1 MFGWFKKGNPP
12 PGKTEEKAE
21 SGVAKA
27 SASAP
32 VAGKKTKD
40 ELIAEAMANAKLAR
54 EAIGEETM
62 GKITEILERQA
73 KKAKLQ
79 KIKDDLIRKM
89 ETDSERMADEIK
101 YMLQDD
107 KNKKSDA

>member
-12 PGKTEEKAE
+12 PQNTENSDPKP
-21 SGVAKA
+21 A
-27 SASAP
+27 SAPVP

-54 EAIGEETM
+54 EAIGPETM
-62 GKITEILERQA
+62 AKITEVMERQA
-73 KKAKLQ
+73 RKAKLQ

-89 ETDSERMADEIK
+89 ETDSEKMADEIK
-101 YMLQDD
+101 YMLQD
-107 KNKKSDA
+107 KKTDA

>member
-12 PGKTEEKAE
+12 TPNTEKN
-21 SGVAKA
+21 GPA
-27 SASAP
+27 SQETVP

-40 ELIAEAMANAKLAR
+40 ELIAEAMANARLAR
-54 EAIGEETM
+54 EAIGPETM
-62 GKITEILERQA
+62 AKITEVMERQA
-73 KKAKLQ
+73 RKAKLQ

>member
-12 PGKTEEKAE
+12 PEKATE
-21 SGVAKA
+21 ADSKPADAVGSVVKL
-27 SASAP
+27 S
-32 VAGKKTKD
+32 KD
-40 ELIAEAMANAKLAR
+40 ELIAQAMANAKLAR

-62 GKITEILERQA
+62 AKITEIMERQA
-73 KKAKLQ
+73 RKAKLQ

-101 YMLQDD
+101 YMLHD
-107 KNKKSDA
+107 KKSDH

>member
-1 MFGWFKKGNPP
+1 MFGWFKKGNPSGEAP
-12 PGKTEEKAE
+12 ENGDTKAVVTAPAPSGKL
-21 SGVAKA
+21 S
-27 SASAP
+27 
-32 VAGKKTKD
+32 KD
-40 ELIAEAMANAKLAR
+40 ELIAQAMANAKLAR

-89 ETDSERMADEIK
+89 ETDSEKMVDEIK

-107 KNKKSDA
+107 KNKKN

>member
-12 PGKTEEKAE
+12 PENAE
-21 SGVAKA
+21 NSDAKPQAAA
-27 SASAP
+27 SAT

-54 EAIGEETM
+54 EAIGPETM
-62 GKITEILERQA
+62 AKITEVMERQA
-73 KKAKLQ
+73 RKAKLQ

-101 YMLQDD
+101 YMLQD
-107 KNKKSDA
+107 KKTDA

>member
-12 PGKTEEKAE
+12 AE
-21 SGVAKA
+21 TPENGDAKA
-27 SASAP
+27 VVAAP
-32 VAGKKTKD
+32 AATGKPSKD
-40 ELIAEAMANAKLAR
+40 ELIAQAMANAKLAR

-89 ETDSERMADEIK
+89 ETDSEKMADEIK

-107 KNKKSDA
+107 KNKKN